1 MPHAEIGLDLPDSFR
16 EEVENVQMLTYCT
29 QNTVQDD
36 GPKNAKFSYI
46 PKAITQ
52 VKMGKSTPNSY
63 LTCNSS
69 I

>member
-36 GPKNAKFSYI
+36 GPKMRNFHI
-46 PKAITQ
+46 PKAITP
-52 VKMGKSTPNSY
+52 VKMGKSTPNSH